1 MSEVRPVCERY
12 HEAVE
17 LIGARWSGTVILAML
32 DGHRRY
38 AELKAAIPGISDTML
53 AQRLRELEGADLVR
67 REVIPSTPVR
77 VEYSLTCRGAEL
89 RPVVQALLAWSHK
102 WITSAQ
108 DGDPHRCFDRQSH
121 LVSTSTEST

>member
-1 MSEVRPVCERY
+1 MSEVRPVCESY
-12 HEAVE
+12 HKAVE

-38 AELKAAIPGISDTML
+38 AALKAAIPGISDTML
-53 AQRLRELEGADLVR
+53 AQRLRELEGANLVR

-89 RPVVQALLAWSHK
+89 RPVVEAVLAWSHK
-102 WITSAQ
+102 WLASAQ
-108 DGDPHRCFDRQSH
+108 EVDCRRCFDQQSR
-121 LVSTSTEST
+121 LVSPATEST